1 MSASFSSVVK
11 AVEAVRSGS
20 FSVKQLDLSRLGV
33 APVMMFD
40 HYRMSGPTFSPH
52 PHAGLSAV
60 SYIFE
65 DSAGAMHNRDS
76 LGHSVDIKPG
86 EIVWTQAGSGIV
98 HDEYPAK
105 VGATVHGLQLF
116 VNLSRKNKFVAPQ
129 MLYGRSSAIPVW
141 KDAAGNRVRL
151 LSGELGGLHAPV
163 EPVEHFDF
171 FDTRLKGS
179 WSYLAKKRRSVMVY
193 VMSGSVTVA
202 AGGTTNVL
210 QEGEAVG
217 IRIEKSDESLLFTPK
232 GNAQLLLLSGENPNE
247 PVAANG
253 PFIMNTQEELD
264 EAFDRYRAGKMGRLE
279 AAYTST

>member
-1 MSASFSSVVK
+1 MDASFSSVVK
-11 AVEAVRSGS
+11 AVEAVQGEGV

-33 APVMMFD
+33 APIMMFD
-40 HYRMSGPTFSPH
+40 HYRMSGPTFALLIRMP
-52 PHAGLSAV
+52 GFRLST
-60 SYIFE
+60 YIFE

-105 VGATVHGLQLF
+105 SGGTVHGLR
-116 VNLSRKNKFVAPQ
+116 RKNKFIAPQ

-141 KDAAGNRVRL
+141 RDAAGNRVRV
-151 LSGELGGLHAPV
+151 LSGELGEVHAPLEPV
-163 EPVEHFDF
+163 EPFDF
-171 FDTRLKGS
+171 FDARLEGR
-179 WSYLAKKRRSVMVY
+179 WTYLAKKRRTVMIY

-202 AGGTTNVL
+202 ADGTKKVL

-217 IRIEKSDESLLFTPK
+217 IRIEESDESLLFTPK
-232 GNAQLLLLSGENPNE
+232 GTAHLLLLSGENPNE

-264 EAFDRYRAGKMGRLE
+264 EAFDRYRAGKMGRLD
-279 AAYTST
+279 AVYTSN

>member
-1 MSASFSSVVK
+1 MSGSFSSVVK
-11 AVEAVRSGS
+11 AVETVQSGS
-20 FSVKQLDLSRLGV
+20 FSVKQVDLSRLGV

-98 HDEYPAK
+98 HDEYPANR
-105 VGATVHGLQLF
+105 GTTVHGLQLF
-116 VNLSRKNKFVAPQ
+116 VNLSRKNKFIAPQ
-129 MLYGRSSAIPVW
+129 MLYGRSSAIPMW
-141 KDAAGNRVRL
+141 KDSAGNLVRVL
-151 LSGELGGLHAPV
+151 VGELGELHAPV
-163 EPVEHFDF
+163 KPVEPFDF
-171 FDTRLKGS
+171 FDARLEGR
-179 WSYLAKKRRSVMVY
+179 WTYLAKKRRTVMIY

-202 AGGTTNVL
+202 ADGTKKVL

-232 GNAQLLLLSGENPNE
+232 DTAHLLLLSGENPNE

-264 EAFDRYRAGKMGRLE
+264 EAFDRYRAGKMGRLD
-279 AAYTST
+279 AVYTSN